1 MLQLAFIRQNA
12 PLVKERL
19 AIKNFTGL
27 ELVDEIIQ
35 IDDQRKKLQ
44 LESDTTQ
51 SKLNSI
57 SKEIGQLMGTG
68 QKEQAENKK
77 KEVASLKSSL
87 QPIAEQ
93 LQKIELKLNEALIS
107 LPNLPAK
114 TVPPGKTPSDNIT
127 VREGGN
133 KPKLHAGA
141 VPHWDLAKKYNLID
155 FELGNKITGSGFP
168 VYINK
173 GVKLHRSFV

>member
-27 ELVDEIIQ
+27 ELVDNILQ
-35 IDDQRKKLQ
+35 LDDQRKKLQ
-44 LESDTTQ
+44 LEADTNQ
-51 SKLNSI
+51 SKINTI
-57 SKEIGQLMGTG
+57 SKEIGQLMGAG
-68 QKEQAENKK
+68 QKEKAEDKK

-93 LQKIELKLNEALIS
+93 LQKIELQLNETLVT

-114 TVPPGKTPSDNIT
+114 SVPPGKTPADNIT
-127 VREGGN
+127 
-133 KPKLHAGA
+133 
-141 VPHWDLAKKYNLID
+141 
-155 FELGNKITGSGFP
+155 
-168 VYINK
+168 
-173 GVKLHRSFV
+173 